1 MENNKSQAEIYREER
16 KERLAKAA
24 AKQAKKSPKL
34 SKSKKMAGKIISI
47 VLAVVIAFGAIG
59 GILNFFGVPQKV
71 LKVAVGDSDYS
82 FSVAEFNYYYYN
94 TWYNYQSTAYQYEA
108 NYGEG
113 MGVSLT
119 GYDYTKIP
127 TEQEYT
133 DDMSAMTGLSL
144 ETLGNPE
151 NATWADAFT
160 YAAISNILQVKYGVE
175 KAAETGIVLTEEQEK
190 EIEDYVSQVR
200 DAASSNDYSLDR
212 WLHSQFGKGLSEDLL
227 VEMQTEAYLAT
238 AYYEKLQKDTTNAIT
253 SDEINA
259 EYSKNPDLYDIL
271 SARIYIW
278 EPEEADVKDDA
289 TAEEKKAA
297 EEAAAAKT
305 KSGVDAFLKRITDEK
320 SFITEAQKLILSEDE
335 KSKVKAEES
344 TKAEDITYADLEGLS
359 EDLAKWAY
367 DDARKVGDKTAVKS
381 EDGSYTVIYITA
393 TAHKDTSISSSDVR
407 HILISFPD
415 KNTDGSATTIT
426 NKDGSTKQNVTS
438 ETKRKTYDEAKKVLD
453 EYLKDPTVE
462 KFAELT
468 KKHTDDV
475 DSKGNPNNDGLYEN
489 VADDG
494 TYVEAFTKWAIDE
507 NRKAGDTEIV
517 ETPYGYHIMYYVEAN
532 GDAWY
537 ESVKNA
543 IFAEKFVVVTDDV
556 LNGFMDGM
564 KLDGAILNW
573 AEKAQCKHINKIIMS
588 NF

>member
-34 SKSKKMAGKIISI
+34 SKSKKMAGKVISI

-94 TWYNYQSTAYQYEA
+94 TWYNYQNTAYQYEA

-119 GYDYTKIP
+119 GYDYSKIP
-127 TEQEYT
+127 TEQEYN

-175 KAAETGIVLTEEQEK
+175 KATETGIVLTEAQEK

-200 DAASSNDYSLDR
+200 DAAASNDYSLDR
-212 WLHSQFGKGLSEDLL
+212 WLHSQIGKGLSEELL

-259 EYSKNPDLYDIL
+259 EYNENSELYDVL

-305 KSGVDAFLKRITDEK
+305 KSGVDSFLKRITDEN
-320 SFITEAQKLILSEDE
+320 SFITEVQKLILSEDE
-335 KSKVKAEES
+335 KSTVKAEES
-344 TKAEDITYADLEGLS
+344 TKAENITYADLEAMG

-367 DDARKVGDKTAVKS
+367 DDARKVGDKTAIKS
-381 EDGSYTVIYITA
+381 EDGSYTVIYLTA
-393 TAHKDTSISSSDVR
+393 TAHKDTRVSSSDVR
-407 HILISFPD
+407 HILVSFPD

-426 NKDGSTKQNVTS
+426 NEDGSTKQNITS
-438 ETKRKTYDEAKKVLD
+438 ETKRKTYAEAQKILD
-453 EYLKDPTVE
+453 EYRKDPTVE
-462 KFAELT
+462 NFAELT
-468 KKHTDDV
+468 KKYTDDV
-475 DSKGNPNNDGLYEN
+475 DSEGNPNNDGLYEN